1 MQVEYYRFG
10 ITMRKSPVMNPTA
23 DRDPGAVTPST
34 YYAFAL
40 LFLLY
45 MFDYIDRLVIVS
57 LFPFLKRD
65 WGLTDAQCG
74 LLVSAVYWS
83 ILIFSLPVSIL
94 IDRWS
99 RKKSIGLMALFWG
112 AASLGCAFTRNFSQL
127 ICARTA
133 IGIGEAG
140 YAPGGTAMISAM
152 FPQQSRAR
160 MLGIWNASIP
170 LGSALGIVLGGF
182 IAEHFGWRHAF
193 GIVALPGMIAALFF
207 FYVKDY
213 QTIALVH
220 TKRQESGQSRIQ
232 MKLIDIVR
240 QFTKNRTLVFNNLAF
255 AANAFVTTSLL
266 TWLPTYY
273 HRIEI
278 LPMDK
283 AATKGGS
290 IMLLALVGAPLGGFL
305 ADKWLKR
312 RKNARSLF
320 PAFSS
325 LATAVALLVAFTI
338 LPGHAQYV
346 ILLFTGITAIAFVP
360 AAVAVTQDV
369 VHPGLRAVSLSLC
382 VIIQHLLG
390 SALGPPVIGILSDVY
405 GLETALKFLPCFA
418 LLGSILFFAASVFY
432 EQDVER
438 VEKVEII
445 M

>member
-1 MQVEYYRFG
+1 MPE
-10 ITMRKSPVMNPTA
+10 SPDMTNSA
-23 DRDPGAVTPST
+23 DRDPGSVDASA
-34 YYAFAL
+34 YFAFAL

-57 LFPFLKRD
+57 LFPFLKKE

-83 ILIFSLPVSIL
+83 ILIFSLPVSVL

-112 AASLGCAFTRNFSQL
+112 AASIGCAFTRNFSQL
-127 ICARTA
+127 FFARTA

-152 FPQQSRAR
+152 FPQKNRAR

-193 GIVALPGMIAALFF
+193 GIVAIPGMIAALFF

-213 QTIALVH
+213 QTIALVQ
-220 TKRQESGQSRIQ
+220 TTGEENDRNRIP
-232 MKLIDIVR
+232 MKLVDISR
-240 QFTKNRTLVFNNLAF
+240 QFTKNGTLIFNNLGF
-255 AANAFVTTSLL
+255 AANTFVTTSLL

-273 HRIEI
+273 HRIES

-283 AATKGGS
+283 AGTKGGS

-312 RKNARSLF
+312 RNNARSLF
-320 PAFSS
+320 PALSS
-325 LATAVALLVAFTI
+325 LVTSVALLAAFTF
-338 LPGHAQYV
+338 LHGQVQYAT
-346 ILLFTGITAIAFVP
+346 LLFTGITAIAFVP

-382 VIIQHLLG
+382 VIVQHLLG
-390 SALGPPVIGILSDVY
+390 SALGPPVIGMLSDMY
-405 GLETALKFLPCFA
+405 GLETALQFLPCFTF
-418 LLGSILFFAASVFY
+418 LGSLLFLAASFFY
-432 EQDVER
+432 ERDFER
-438 VEKVEII
+438 VEKVEIKI
-445 M
+445 EQ

>member
-1 MQVEYYRFG
+1 MCKFSA
-10 ITMRKSPVMNPTA
+10 KSHAAN
-23 DRDPGAVTPST
+23 RDPDAVDAST
-34 YYAFAL
+34 YFAFAL

-57 LFPFLKRD
+57 LFPFLKID
-65 WGLTDAQCG
+65 WGLSDAQCG

-127 ICARTA
+127 FAARTA

-170 LGSALGIVLGGF
+170 LGSALGIALGGF

-213 QTIALVH
+213 QTVALMQ
-220 TKRQESGQSRIQ
+220 TKREESGPNRIQ
-232 MKLIDIVR
+232 MKLVDIAQ

-255 AANAFVTTSLL
+255 AANTFVTTSLL

-273 HRIEI
+273 HRIEM

-283 AATKGGS
+283 AGTKGGS
-290 IMLLALVGAPLGGFL
+290 IMLLALVGAPLGGIL
-305 ADKWLKR
+305 ADKWLKT
-312 RKNARSLF
+312 RKNARSLL
-320 PAFSS
+320 PTLSS
-325 LATAVALLVAFTI
+325 LATSVALLAAFTI
-338 LPGHAQYV
+338 LQGHVQYAL
-346 ILLFTGITAIAFVP
+346 LLFTGITAIAFVP

-382 VIIQHLLG
+382 VIVQHLLG
-390 SALGPPVIGILSDVY
+390 SALGPPVIGMLSDTY
-405 GLETALKFLPCFA
+405 GLETALKFLPCFTF
-418 LLGSILFFAASVFY
+418 LGSILFFASSFFY
-432 EQDVER
+432 ERDVAR
-438 VEKVEII
+438 VEKVQII
-445 M
+445 METR

>member
-1 MQVEYYRFG
+1 
-10 ITMRKSPVMNPTA
+10 MRKSPVVNHA
-23 DRDPGAVTPST
+23 ANRNPGAVGTSA
-34 YYAFAL
+34 YFAFAL

-57 LFPFLKRD
+57 LFPFLKMD

-83 ILIFSLPVSIL
+83 ILIFTLPVSVL

-99 RKKSIGLMALFWG
+99 RKKCIGLMALFWG
-112 AASLGCAFTRNFSQL
+112 VASLGCAFTRNFSQL
-127 ICARTA
+127 FTARTA

-170 LGSALGIVLGGF
+170 LGSALGIVLGGY

-193 GIVALPGMIAALFF
+193 GIVAIPGMIAALFF

-213 QTIALVH
+213 QTVALVQ
-220 TKRQESGQSRIQ
+220 TKGEESGQSRVQ
-232 MKLIDIVR
+232 MKLIDIAQ

-273 HRIEI
+273 HRIEMM
-278 LPMDK
+278 PMDK
-283 AATKGGS
+283 AGTKGAS

-305 ADKWLKR
+305 ADKWQKR
-312 RKNARSLF
+312 KNNARSLF
-320 PAFSS
+320 PALSS
-325 LATAVALLVAFTI
+325 LVTSVALLVAFTI
-338 LPGHAQYV
+338 LHGHFQYAV
-346 ILLFTGITAIAFVP
+346 LLFTGITAIAFVP

-382 VIIQHLLG
+382 VIVQHLLG
-390 SALGPPVIGILSDVY
+390 SALGPPVIGMLSDAY
-405 GLETALKFLPCFA
+405 GLETALKFLPFFT
-418 LLGSILFFAASVFY
+418 LLGSILFFAASLFY
-432 EQDVER
+432 NYDVER
-438 VEKVEII
+438 VEKVAII
-445 M
+445 MESDRSKSF